1 MPRQQAAQDIEA
13 AARCD
18 RDNDADRT
26 VRVPGCIGAGLGGEH
41 ASGGEKGGAEQQ
53 VAAEGHG
60 GKIQICL
67 KSFSLKSRKTS
78 KKRFYF
84 LFTASAKRFSLP
96 VKEKELSLFDQY
108 IH

>member
-1 MPRQQAAQDIEA
+1 
-13 AARCD
+13 
-18 RDNDADRT
+18 
-26 VRVPGCIGAGLGGEH
+26 LGGEH

-78 KKRFYF
+78 KKKI
-84 LFTASAKRFSLP
+84 LFSIYGECQTIFSACQREGTFSL
-96 VKEKELSLFDQY
+96 
-108 IH
+108 